1 MTKSGDES
9 EMSYLELKNAAKYFG
24 KLAALEDIDLRVEKG
39 EILGIVGPNGSG
51 KTTLINVISGYYRP
65 TRGEIFFNGKK
76 ISGLRPDQIAAR
88 GIIRTFQSNVL
99 YEGATVVESMLISS
113 YQQYKT
119 NHWQSF
125 FETKA
130 WKDENE
136 RVVGRVIELVKLL
149 DLLNDTFLPAE
160 GLSHGYQ
167 RMLGIAMAMIANPSV
182 LLLDEPTTGMNHQE
196 AMFVVDKIKKIN
208 EQGVTVILIEHNMKV
223 LLDVATRVVVLNFGN
238 KIAEGRPEQVMNQQ
252 EVIEA
257 YLGTETL

>member
-1 MTKSGDES
+1 MA
-9 EMSYLELKNAAKYFG
+9 YLELKNVTKEFG
-24 KLAALEDIDLRVEKG
+24 KLAALEGIDLQVEKG

-65 TRGEIFFNGKK
+65 TGGEIFFNGKK
-76 ISGLRPDQIAAR
+76 ISGLRPDQIAKL

-113 YQQYKT
+113 YQHYTTK
-119 NHWQSF
+119 NWQSF
-125 FETKA
+125 LETKV
-130 WKDENE
+130 WKDDNE
-136 RVVGRVIELVKLL
+136 RVVGKVIDLVKLL

-182 LLLDEPTTGMNHQE
+182 LLLDEPTTGMNHEE
-196 AMFVVDKIKKIN
+196 AMFVVDKIKKIS

-223 LLDVATRVVVLNFGN
+223 LLDVATRVVVLSFGN
-238 KIAEGRPEQVMNQQ
+238 KIADGKPKKVMDKR

-257 YLGTETL
+257 YLGTEQI

>member
-1 MTKSGDES
+1 
-9 EMSYLELKNAAKYFG
+9 MSYLELKGVTKEFG
-24 KLAALEDIDLRVEKG
+24 KLAALEGIDLQVKKG
-39 EILGIVGPNGSG
+39 EVLGIVGPNGSG

-76 ISGLRPDQIAAR
+76 ISGLRPDQIAKM

-113 YQQYKT
+113 YQHYTTK
-119 NHWQSF
+119 NWQSF
-125 FETKA
+125 LETKV
-130 WKDENE
+130 WKDDNE
-136 RVVGRVIELVKLL
+136 RVVGKVIDLVKLL

-182 LLLDEPTTGMNHQE
+182 LLLDEPTTGMNHEE
-196 AMFVVDKIKKIN
+196 AMFVVDKIKKIS

-223 LLDVATRVVVLNFGN
+223 LLDVATRVVVLSFGN
-238 KIAEGRPEQVMNQQ
+238 KIADGKPKKVMDKR

-257 YLGTETL
+257 YLGTEQI